1 MRDLPA
7 PAPDDPRALD
17 LHIATCSLYVGLVL
31 RAPHTS
37 REEEV
42 PPSRAPPPRSP
53 DVPQMH
59 GASRTRLQAAGTPEP
74 LAVGGAR
81 GGDPCPAGPAPH
93 VTALI
98 IALRFQLC
106 LNNSPSPAGAPVI
119 CRCRSSSLA

>member
-59 GASRTRLQAAGTPEP
+59 GALDAALGKRWPGPRGRVCRRRGPRSLRRSGEPVAGTP
-74 LAVGGAR
+74 AR
-81 GGDPCPAGPAPH
+81 QGPRR
-93 VTALI
+93 TSRL
-98 IALRFQLC
+98 
-106 LNNSPSPAGAPVI
+106 S
-119 CRCRSSSLA
+119 